1 MKRRALVAASLA
13 AVALGGCAVHKQSMT
28 DSYSPYYKSG
38 SIRSVAILPSVG
50 AEKVSGY
57 LPEAYAAMQ
66 QALAQANVG
75 LKIIPVGEAAGV
87 LGEKGQG
94 ANATRLIDSYTRSGF
109 VDTTIAKALKEA
121 LGVDAVCF
129 LAFPELHQN
138 NGVFFRG
145 RGHARIK
152 ARVAVAELQSGLEAW
167 KADTMEWFATS
178 NFGIHKAPEFTQPME
193 ETIKKIRSMRPAL

>member
-1 MKRRALVAASLA
+1 MKRRTLVAASLA
-13 AVALGGCAVHKQSMT
+13 AVALGGCAAHKQSMT

-38 SIRSVAILPSVG
+38 SIHSVAILPSVG
-50 AEKVSGY
+50 AEKVAGY

-66 QALAQANVG
+66 QALLQVNAG
-75 LKIIPVGEAAGV
+75 LKVIPVGEAAGV

-94 ANATRLIDSYTRSGF
+94 ANATRLVDSYTRSGY

-152 ARVAVAELQSGLEAW
+152 ARVAVVELQSGLEAW

-193 ETIKKIRSMRPAL
+193 ETIKKIRSMRPGL